1 MGLLWRIEN
10 IPFLAS
16 FFVGVR
22 KWIFRPLHICD
33 IWIQRE
39 WIWIGWE
46 YIEREREPIIFL
58 IWQRTLKERHNISE
72 ASQYFGKIWFWYEKT
87 YEVGFNLSLAEGPQ
101 MLFCYVFMFSGACQR
116 FFFAG
121 KIRTEDRR
129 TCKKHMYVFLSFYVF
144 FAHQIKTKLG
154 TKLS

>member
-72 ASQYFGKIWFWYEKT
+72 ESQYFGKIWFWYEKT

-101 MLFCYVFMFSGACQR
+101 MLFCYVFMFLCFLELASSVFVCRQDSD
-116 FFFAG
+116 
-121 KIRTEDRR
+121 INRR
-129 TCKKHMYVFLSFYVF
+129 TCKKHRYVC
-144 FAHQIKTKLG
+144 
-154 TKLS
+154 